1 MAKKVQQQ
9 YAPFKT
15 TTPKLESYYHNLVT
29 PDDYNDKYDIGVVMD
44 DSKECRAMIQS
55 LVDFQNQQLEKDGHD
70 PIPTLLC
77 LKDEKAKDEVTGKWT
92 EATGRK
98 LLFFKSTDKSR
109 FAVVGPDKR
118 PMDATSISKG
128 DIVRVNGQAAFGYMK
143 GDPYVT
149 LYLNAVQH
157 ISGGG
162 AGGVDAFDMEVEED
176 GDPVGAFSAEGGSSI
191 NDLT

>member
-1 MAKKVQQQ
+1 
-9 YAPFKT
+9 
-15 TTPKLESYYHNLVT
+15 LESYYHNLVT

-70 PIPTLLC
+70 PVPTLLC

-118 PMDATSISKG
+118 PMDAASISKG

-176 GDPVGAFSAEGGSSI
+176 GDPVGAFSDEGGSSI

>member
-1 MAKKVQQQ
+1 
-9 YAPFKT
+9 
-15 TTPKLESYYHNLVT
+15 
-29 PDDYNDKYDIGVVMD
+29 
-44 DSKECRAMIQS
+44 
-55 LVDFQNQQLEKDGHD
+55 
-70 PIPTLLC
+70 
-77 LKDEKAKDEVTGKWT
+77 
-92 EATGRK
+92 
-98 LLFFKSTDKSR
+98 
-109 FAVVGPDKR
+109 
-118 PMDATSISKG
+118 MDAASISKG

-176 GDPVGAFSAEGGSSI
+176 GDPVGAFSDEGGSSI